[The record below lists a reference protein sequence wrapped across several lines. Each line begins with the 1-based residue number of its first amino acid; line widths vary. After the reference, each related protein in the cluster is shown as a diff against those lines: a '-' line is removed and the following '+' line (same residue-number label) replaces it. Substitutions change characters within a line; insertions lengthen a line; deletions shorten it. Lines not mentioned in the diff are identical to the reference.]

1 VVAVA
6 AFYAGGEEA
15 SGTGGSE
22 VAREAAGRVGA
33 PGHAA
38 GREAPA
44 WPSSPGLEAARRR
57 HGTGR
62 SQTRMG
68 CASE

>member
-1 VVAVA
+1 MIRPERDVLAVA

-38 GREAPA
+38 GRRGAGVA
-44 WPSSPGLEAARRR
+44 LLSWAGSS
-57 HGTGR
+57 
-62 SQTRMG
+62 
-68 CASE
+68 